1 MKEKPYVKVAMYA
14 LNIIFAIIII
24 VPVIYCFNVSMM
36 DLKEIYGGKFWP
48 SHLTIE
54 NYTRAFQLAPFFTF
68 IKNSLI
74 VSGVITFAQVVTGA
88 LAAYAFAMM
97 EFKGKKV
104 LFYIMLATMMIPSQ
118 AIIIANYLTI
128 ADWGIRNTYA
138 ALILPNAA
146 AAFAVFNMRQ
156 AFLTLP
162 KEIHEAAE
170 IDGCTN
176 FKFLYTIGV
185 PLIKPSLGALII
197 YVFLQSWNYYLWPLL
212 VTDSVNMRTVQI
224 GLGMLQGAEATDFRP
239 VMAMAITAFKN
250 NEVERIILTRPA
262 IEAGEK
268 LGFLPGDL
276 QSKVDPYLRPLYDAL
291 YQIMGAESFQRN
303 MEKGLIEVAPLAY
316 MRGRTLD
323 NAYIILDEAQNT
335 TPAQMKMFLT
345 RIGFGS
351 KVVITGDA
359 SQKDLAPGTQSGLDV
374 AVKVLSGLDDIGFCN
389 LTSRDV
395 VRHPLVQKIVK
406 AYETYEAKQVYRESK
421 ERRLTSAA
429 AGKTTG
435 KTKRRTEAPL
445 RRNEKERRS

>member
-1 MKEKPYVKVAMYA
+1 MEQRIGIERMEEAVN
-14 LNIIFAIIII
+14 LFGSFDENIRLLEAEFQVQAVNRGGEI
-24 VPVIYCFNVSMM
+24 V
-36 DLKEIYGGKFWP
+36 
-48 SHLTIE
+48 
-54 NYTRAFQLAPFFTF
+54 
-68 IKNSLI
+68 
-74 VSGVITFAQVVTGA
+74 VSGEPENV
-88 LAAYAFAMM
+88 
-97 EFKGKKV
+97 
-104 LFYIMLATMMIPSQ
+104 MLAVKAVQ
-118 AIIIANYLTI
+118 AL
-128 ADWGIRNTYA
+128 
-138 ALILPNAA
+138 
-146 AAFAVFNMRQ
+146 
-156 AFLTLP
+156 LTLSAKGESISEQHVRYVVGLCRSGQSERIGELTQDVICITSKGRPVKP
-162 KEIHEAAE
+162 KTIGQKQYVDA
-170 IDGCTN
+170 ILKDTV
-176 FKFLYTIGV
+176 TIGV
-185 PLIKPSLGALII
+185 GPAGTGKT
-197 YVFLQSWNYYLWPLL
+197 YLA
-212 VTDSVNMRTVQI
+212 VAAAVAAFRDKQVN
-224 GLGMLQGAEATDFRP
+224 
-239 VMAMAITAFKN
+239 
-250 NEVERIILTRPA
+250 RIILTRPA
-262 IEAGEK
+262 VEAGER

-406 AYETYEAKQVYRESK
+406 AYETYEAKQAYRESK